1 MWKFSFL
8 NCWHTDIISVLKLSK
23 DAEEMSFLP
32 LTTLGG
38 EHDLHLITYHSNQQP
53 SEGSSYAA
61 HGGGGKCLFCFFLL
75 KTKIP

>member
-1 MWKFSFL
+1 
-8 NCWHTDIISVLKLSK
+8 
-23 DAEEMSFLP
+23 MSFLP

-53 SEGSSYAA
+53 GEGSSYAA
-61 HGGGGKCLFCFFLL
+61 HGGGECFVLFSFLL